1 MWKAVAV
8 LFMLIAVAFSTF
20 KNTCFAADENLW
32 QAEHLPPAQFTLE
45 ELEEVGEG
53 KIFILP

>member
-1 MWKAVAV
+1 MGKAFAV
-8 LFMLIAVAFSTF
+8 LFMLIAVAFSTV

-53 KIFILP
+53 KIFIP

>member
-1 MWKAVAV
+1 MWKALAV
-8 LFMLIAVAFSTF
+8 LLMLIVVAFSTF

-45 ELEEVGEG
+45 ELEEVGDG
-53 KIFILP
+53 KIFIP